1 MARVTVEDCV
11 DKVESRFDLVLY
23 SAFRSREIAEGAEL
37 QVDRENDKN
46 SVVALREIA
55 ENKLNSETLEK
66 ELIESLQ
73 TQIDVDEADED
84 YIPLIQQEANT
95 SVQNSL
101 SDEEV
106 SQESEEP
113 EQKQMTE
120 EELLKAIE
128 DNLNDKKNTRR
139 SF

>member
-46 SVVALREIA
+46 PVVALREIA
-55 ENKLNSETLEK
+55 DNKLDSETLEGD
-66 ELIESLQ
+66 LIESLQ
-73 TQIDVDEADED
+73 TQIDVDEADDD
-84 YIPLIQQEANT
+84 YIPLIQQETNL
-95 SVQNSL
+95 SSKNSL
-101 SDEEV
+101 NDEISV
-106 SQESEEP
+106 KESEEP

-139 SF
+139 NI